1 MGEFYEIPE
10 IDVINEGLI
19 TRFMYINDGLNTA
32 HVKNTLHETD
42 VLLEKDDEVRK
53 EIAQA
58 YIDEKKI

>member
-1 MGEFYEIPE
+1 
-10 IDVINEGLI
+10 
-19 TRFMYINDGLNTA
+19 MYINDGLNTA